1 MQLPNDADL
10 DKVSDWLQSLGLG
23 DYASAMR
30 AHHIDEWVLP
40 RLDEADLREIGVQSV
55 GHRKRLMAAIA
66 QRFPATQTP
75 PPAQVAT
82 TTTNATPPVS
92 PPATTP
98 APAPAPAAPPAP
110 AAAPVVAAAPGEP
123 ARTLKLFLS
132 YGRDTYVG
140 EVRALKVA
148 LEARG
153 HQVWFDEEQLGIGLD
168 WEDRIERGLDWCD
181 RVVLTMTPHSV
192 RRPDG
197 YCLNELAK
205 ALERQKTIIP
215 VLLTDVPGGAPTSIC
230 RIQYL
235 DWRDAVPAA
244 QKPDRFQVRMARL
257 CEAIEQDKLDFEGG
271 QQRLLRIL
279 QPLNYLGDIERHV
292 ARFHGRK
299 ALFERL
305 RQWLDDPRGEQVTWL
320 CGGSGLGK
328 SAVAAMLAHQWGETG
343 AVHFCVAGHVDKGDP
358 RRAILSIA
366 YQLST
371 YLDTYRAR
379 LMALDLEREIEKDAR
394 ALFDALLVGPLAGDF
409 PAPDKPWLV
418 VIDALDEATQPD
430 GSNDLAEL
438 VGQEWRK
445 LPAWLRL
452 AVTSQPDVEVQTW
465 MSDVPVI
472 LLAGDDVEQ
481 RADVRA
487 YLERE
492 LAEQS
497 RSTTTE
503 VLDQMVDRSEG
514 AFQYVVL
521 LLEEIRQGRCNPEDA
536 IELPRGMQAAYL
548 QTFKRRFVQPGVFEA
563 QIQPMLALMLASPDP
578 TPLAI
583 LAGALSITVT
593 EVRRRLGQLGSMVSI
608 QSAQGAHDPAWDTVR
623 FAQASLRSWLTSIN
637 ERTRQPVAGP
647 FATDADD
654 GIAQLAAELLR
665 IWDAR
670 GKAPLPTFVE
680 RHVFGL
686 QVQARD
692 TAAQDR
698 IALDVARHWEKRSLS
713 LAHPPAVH
721 AAQWAAQVAER
732 GDVHPQ
738 DLARAAAS
746 RHLLGMVLRQ
756 RGDSAAAL
764 LELRAALAL
773 WERLAAG
780 SLNDPTHTQARSETH
795 VRIAEITRDQ
805 GDVKAALAEQRVALG
820 LRESLMALDP
830 GNLDYKNL
838 VAQSLNAQGNMQRAL
853 GDIDEALDSHRQA
866 LALREA
872 LMQAVP
878 GSSMY
883 QRHVGG
889 SHNNIGIML
898 KAKGDLEGALVHYQK
913 FQALLQRL
921 HDQEPDVA
929 EWMRSLSISHHNIS
943 LLMDSMGRV
952 DEALE
957 SARQGVILRER
968 LAKQDPDNTDYL
980 RNLGDAYERRGS
992 LLQSSGDMDAAMADY
1007 ERGLEVS
1014 ERLAAMDP
1022 AHANWQRDLAD
1033 SCAAMGRLLQ
1043 VMGDPAPAVAPM
1055 RRSVEILERLIAKD
1069 PGNPGWQRSLGL
1081 KCRSLSSVLRDLGQL
1096 DESLALA
1103 TRNLEI
1109 QQQAVAR
1116 APKNT
1121 AWQQG
1126 LATAHNWITSLL
1138 RAKGEW
1144 SEAARHAH
1152 EAIAIAGALVERDA
1166 GNSSWQET
1174 KATAHT
1180 RLAMVRAA
1188 QGELD
1193 HAQAGLEQAYAI
1205 YITLLEKDPRHP
1217 GWLDSQ
1223 SDLHAELGWIR
1234 ESRGELAQALAHY
1247 QADLDISRDLAARGG
1262 KRAGWQRDLTLAQIN
1277 VGRVLLAQ
1285 GQANDAKPHLEEA
1298 LHAFRAQMDPARH
1311 GTLVD
1316 AAGAMALM
1324 AQVCEALGD
1333 KEQAERLD
1341 AEIAASGWQASGAY
1355 TPARERALEAI
1366 RARTG

>member
-1 MQLPNDADL
+1 
-10 DKVSDWLQSLGLG
+10 V
-23 DYASAMR
+23 
-30 AHHIDEWVLP
+30 
-40 RLDEADLREIGVQSV
+40 
-55 GHRKRLMAAIA
+55 
-66 QRFPATQTP
+66 ATP
-75 PPAQVAT
+75 VAT
-82 TTTNATPPVS
+82 T
-92 PPATTP
+92 
-98 APAPAPAAPPAP
+98 APAPTAAPTPL
-110 AAAPVVAAAPGEP
+110 PGEP
-123 ARTLKLFLS
+123 ARKLKLFLS
-132 YGRDTYVG
+132 YGRDTFVG

-153 HQVWFDEEQLGIGLD
+153 HEVWFDEEQLGIGLD

-244 QKPDRFQVRMARL
+244 QKPDRFNVRMARL

-299 ALFERL
+299 SLFERL
-305 RQWLDDPRGEQVTWL
+305 RQWLDDPRGGQVVWL

-371 YLDTYRAR
+371 YLDTYRTR

-409 PAPDKPWLV
+409 PAPDTTWMV

-445 LPAWLRL
+445 LPGWLRL

-472 LLAGDDVEQ
+472 LLAGDDTEQ

-492 LAEQS
+492 LAEQG
-497 RSTTTE
+497 RSATPE
-503 VLDQMVDRSEG
+503 VLDQMVERSEG
-514 AFQYVVL
+514 AFQYAVL

-548 QTFKRRFVQPGVFEA
+548 QTFKRRFVQAGVFEA
-563 QIQPMLALMLASPDP
+563 QIRPLLALMLASPDP

-583 LAGALSITVT
+583 LASALGITVT

-608 QSAQGAHDPAWDTVR
+608 QSNQGAHDPAWDTVR

-665 IWDAR
+665 AWDAR
-670 GKAPLPTFVE
+670 SPAASVPAFVE

-686 QVQARD
+686 QGLARD
-692 TAAQDR
+692 AAAQDR
-698 IALDVARHWEKRSLS
+698 IALEVARHWEKRALS
-713 LAHPPAVH
+713 LAHPPAEH
-721 AAQWAAQVAER
+721 AARWAARVAAQAEASAA
-732 GDVHPQ
+732 
-738 DLARAAAS
+738 DLARAAES
-746 RHLLGMVLRQ
+746 RHLLGLVLRQ
-756 RGDSAAAL
+756 RGDSAGAL
-764 LELRAALAL
+764 LELRASLAV
-773 WERLAAG
+773 WEQLEASGGPQVAA
-780 SLNDPTHTQARSETH
+780 TKARSDNH
-795 VRIAEITRDQ
+795 VRIAEIIRDQ
-805 GDVKAALAEQRVALG
+805 GDIEAALAEQQVALG
-820 LRESLMALDP
+820 LREILLAGDP
-830 GNLDYKNL
+830 ANPEYQMLVGN
-838 VAQSLNAQGNMQRAL
+838 SLNAIGNILRAK
-853 GDIDEALDSHRQA
+853 GDIDEALATHRRA
-866 LALREA
+866 LTLREA
-872 LMQAVP
+872 LRQADP
-878 GSSMY
+878 ENANY
-883 QRHVGG
+883 QRQVGG
-889 SHNNIGIML
+889 SHNNIGILL
-898 KAKGDLEGALVHYQK
+898 KAKGDLEGALVEYRE
-913 FQALLQRL
+913 FQALLQSL
-921 HDQEPDVA
+921 HDREPDVT

-943 LLMDSMGRV
+943 LLMDSMGRL

-957 SARQGVILRER
+957 SARQSVLLRER
-968 LAKQDPDNTDYL
+968 MTRQDPDNTDSM

-992 LLQSSGDMDAAMADY
+992 LLQSRGDLDAAMADY

-1022 AHANWQRDLAD
+1022 AHATWQGDLAD
-1033 SCAAMGRLLQ
+1033 SYGKMGGLLQ
-1043 VMGDPAPAVAPM
+1043 AKGDPTQALAPT
-1055 RRSVEILERLIAKD
+1055 RRSVEIVEGLIRKD

-1081 KCRSLSSVLRDLGQL
+1081 KARRLSSMLRDLGQM
-1096 DESLALA
+1096 DEALALGA
-1103 TRNLEI
+1103 RNLEI

-1116 APKNT
+1116 SPKNT
-1121 AWQQG
+1121 TWQRSLANAHNWMASLRWAQQAWDEAATHAQTALEIAQG
-1126 LATAHNWITSLL
+1126 LSQKDSGNSDLRETLATAHS
-1138 RAKGEW
+1138 
-1144 SEAARHAH
+1144 
-1152 EAIAIAGALVERDA
+1152 
-1166 GNSSWQET
+1166 
-1174 KATAHT
+1174 
-1180 RLAMVRAA
+1180 RLASVRAWR
-1188 QGELD
+1188 GELQ
-1193 HAQAGLEQAYAI
+1193 HAQDGYGQAFAI
-1205 YITLLEKDPRHP
+1205 YTSLLEKDPRNA
-1217 GWLDSQ
+1217 GWLDTL
-1223 SDLHAELGWIR
+1223 SDLHAELGWLQ
-1234 ESRGELAQALAHY
+1234 EGQGDLAQALTHHRAN
-1247 QADLDISRDLAARGG
+1247 LKISQGLLQQGANPE
-1262 KRAGWQRDLTLAQIN
+1262 GWQRDLALAHLDI
-1277 VGRVLLAQ
+1277 GRVLIAQ
-1285 GQANDAKPHLEEA
+1285 DQPQEAQAHLEEA
-1298 LHAFRAQMDPARH
+1298 LRAFREQLDAERP
-1311 GTLVD
+1311 GTVLD
-1316 AAGAMALM
+1316 CAGALALM
-1324 AQVCEALGD
+1324 AQTCDLLGD
-1333 KEQAERLD
+1333 DQTARRLD
-1341 AEIAASGWQASGAY
+1341 EERAALSWRGEGVNMPSRARMQAAIQ
-1355 TPARERALEAI
+1355 ARE
-1366 RARTG
+1366 G

>member
-1 MQLPNDADL
+1 MNLPNDADL
-10 DKVSDWLQSLGLG
+10 EKVSAWLQSLGLG
-23 DYASAMR
+23 DYADALC
-30 AHHIDEWVLP
+30 AHHVDEWVLA
-40 RLDEADLREIGVQSV
+40 RLNEDDLREIGVSSV
-55 GHRKRLMAAIA
+55 GHRKRLMAAIT
-66 QRFPATQTP
+66 QRFGSTGQALAPAAAP
-75 PPAQVAT
+75 VPA
-82 TTTNATPPVS
+82 S
-92 PPATTP
+92 PPAPAATPVPAPSP
-98 APAPAPAAPPAP
+98 APAPAPAASPA
-110 AAAPVVAAAPGEP
+110 GEP
-123 ARTLKLFLS
+123 GRKLKLFLS
-132 YGRDTYVG
+132 YGRDHFVD
-140 EVRALKVA
+140 EVRTLKVA

-305 RQWLDDPRGEQVTWL
+305 RQWLDDPRASQVVWL

-394 ALFDALLVGPLAGDF
+394 ALFDALLVGPLGGDF
-409 PAPDKPWLV
+409 PAPAQPWLV

-445 LPAWLRL
+445 LPSWLRL

-472 LLAGDDVEQ
+472 LLAGEDAEQ

-492 LAEQS
+492 LAEQG
-497 RSTTTE
+497 RTATAQ
-503 VLDQMVDRSEG
+503 VLDQMVERSEG
-514 AFQYVVL
+514 AFQYAVL

-548 QTFKRRFVQPGVFEA
+548 QTFKRRFTQAGVFES

-578 TPLAI
+578 TPLAV
-583 LAGALSITVT
+583 LASALGVSVT

-608 QSAQGAHDPAWDTVR
+608 QSAQGAHDPAWDSVR
-623 FAQASLRSWLTSIN
+623 FAQSSLRSWLTSID

-647 FATDADD
+647 YATDADD
-654 GIAQLAAELLR
+654 GIARLATELLR
-665 IWDAR
+665 AWDAR
-670 GKAPLPTFVE
+670 GQAPVPGFVE
-680 RHVFGL
+680 CHVFGL

-692 TAAQDR
+692 SAAQDR
-698 IALDVARHWEKRSLS
+698 IALEVARHWEKRSLS
-713 LAHPPAVH
+713 RAHPPAVH
-721 AAQWAAQVAER
+721 AAKWAAQVAER

-738 DLARAAAS
+738 DLARAASS

-764 LELRAALAL
+764 VELRAALAL
-773 WERLAAG
+773 WERLASG
-780 SLNDPTHTQARSETH
+780 SMDDPAHTQARSETH
-795 VRIAEITRDQ
+795 VRIAEIIRDQ
-805 GDVKAALAEQRVALG
+805 GDVKAALAEQRIALD
-820 LRESLMALDP
+820 LRESLLAREP
-830 GNLDYKNL
+830 GHLEYKSL
-838 VAQSLNAQGNMQRAL
+838 VGQSLNAVGNIQRAL
-853 GDIDEALDSHRQA
+853 GDIDEALASHRRA
-866 LALREA
+866 LTLREE
-872 LMQAVP
+872 LMQAAP
-878 GSSMY
+878 GVTVY

-889 SHNNIGIML
+889 SHNNIGILL
-898 KAKGDLEGALVHYQK
+898 KAKGDLEGALVHYEK
-913 FQALLQRL
+913 FRALIQRL
-921 HDQEPDVA
+921 HDAEPDVA
-929 EWMRSLSISHHNIS
+929 EWIRSLSISHHNIS

-957 SARQGVILRER
+957 SAKQGVRLRER
-968 LAKQDPDNTDYL
+968 LVKQDPDNTDYL
-980 RNLGDAYERRGS
+980 RNLGDAYERQGS
-992 LLQSSGDMDAAMADY
+992 LLQSRGDMDAAMADY
-1007 ERGLEVS
+1007 ERGLRTS
-1014 ERLAAMDP
+1014 EQLAAMDP
-1022 AHANWQRDLAD
+1022 AHATWQGDLAD
-1033 SCAAMGRLLQ
+1033 SYAKMGGLLQAMGEPTRAL
-1043 VMGDPAPAVAPM
+1043 DPM
-1055 RRSVEILERLIAKD
+1055 RRSLAIVEDLMRRD
-1069 PGNPGWQRSLGL
+1069 PGNPGWQRSMGL
-1081 KCRSLSSVLRDLGQL
+1081 KSRRLSAILRDLGQM
-1096 DESLALA
+1096 DEALALGA
-1103 TRNLEI
+1103 RNLDV

-1116 APKNT
+1116 SPKNAT
-1121 AWQQG
+1121 WQRGLANAHNWMAALRWAQQAWAEAADHARQALEIAQRLAQKDSG
-1126 LATAHNWITSLL
+1126 NTDLQETLATAHSRL
-1138 RAKGEW
+1138 AQVHASQGEFDQAQQAY
-1144 SEAARHAH
+1144 EAAF
-1152 EAIAIAGALVERDA
+1152 AIY
-1166 GNSSWQET
+1166 
-1174 KATAHT
+1174 TA
-1180 RLAMVRAA
+1180 RLA
-1188 QGELD
+1188 Q
-1193 HAQAGLEQAYAI
+1193 
-1205 YITLLEKDPRHP
+1205 DPRNP
-1217 GWLDSQ
+1217 GWLDAL
-1223 SDLHAELGWIR
+1223 SDLHAELGWIQ
-1234 ESRGELAQALAHY
+1234 ECRGAQAQALVHHRTN
-1247 QADLDISRDLAARGG
+1247 LEISQGLVGQG
-1262 KRAGWQRDLTLAQIN
+1262 EKREGWQRDLALAHVDI
-1277 VGRVLLAQ
+1277 GRVLLAQ
-1285 GQANDAKPHLEEA
+1285 GQASEAQEHLEEA
-1298 LHAFRAQMDPARH
+1298 LRTFRRQVDAERP
-1311 GTLVD
+1311 GTLLD
-1316 AAGAMALM
+1316 AAGALALR
-1324 AQVCEALGD
+1324 AQACVQQGETT
-1333 KEQAERLD
+1333 QAEEL
-1341 AEIAASGWQASGAY
+1341 
-1355 TPARERALEAI
+1355 AREIDGLRWRPEGVDAPP
-1366 RARTG
+1366 RARMLAALQAHAARNAAR

>member
-1 MQLPNDADL
+1 MHLPTDTDL
-10 DKVSDWLQSLGLG
+10 EKVSLWLQSLGLNE
-23 DYASAMR
+23 YAPALH
-30 AHHIDEWVLP
+30 AHHIDEWALA

-55 GHRKRLMAAIA
+55 GHRKRLMEAIA
-66 QRFPATQTP
+66 QRIHGMQAPQIAPA
-75 PPAQVAT
+75 AT
-82 TTTNATPPVS
+82 APTTAPSTAPATPPV
-92 PPATTP
+92 A
-98 APAPAPAAPPAP
+98 APAPPPAP
-110 AAAPVVAAAPGEP
+110 VVTAAPGEP
-123 ARTLKLFLS
+123 ARKLKLFLS
-132 YGRDTYVG
+132 YGRDTFVG
-140 EVRALKVA
+140 EVRALKTA
-148 LEARG
+148 LESRG

-235 DWRDAVPAA
+235 DWRDAVPAS

-305 RQWLDDPRGEQVTWL
+305 RLWLDDPRGDQVTWL

-409 PAPDKPWLV
+409 PAPAKPWLV

-430 GSNDLAEL
+430 GNNDLAEL

-452 AVTSQPDVEVQTW
+452 AVTSQPDVEVQAW

-472 LLAGDDVEQ
+472 LLAGDDAEQ

-487 YLERE
+487 YLERD
-492 LAEQS
+492 LAEQG
-497 RSTTTE
+497 RSATPQ
-503 VLDQMVDRSEG
+503 VLDQIVDRSEG
-514 AFQYVVL
+514 AFQYAVL

-548 QTFKRRFVQPGVFEA
+548 QTFRRRFVQAGVFEA
-563 QIQPMLALMLASPDP
+563 QIQPLLALMLASPDP

-583 LAGALSITVT
+583 LASALEITVT

-608 QSAQGAHDPAWDTVR
+608 QSGQGAHDHAWDTVR
-623 FAQASLRSWLTSIN
+623 FAQSSLRSWLTSIN
-637 ERTRQPVAGP
+637 EHTRQPVAGP

-665 IWDAR
+665 AWDAR
-670 GKAPLPTFVE
+670 TTAPVAAFVE

-686 QVQARD
+686 QAQARD

-713 LAHPPAVH
+713 LAHPPAAY
-721 AAQWAAQVAER
+721 AARWAAQVAER
-732 GDVHPQ
+732 GDVRPQ
-738 DLARAAAS
+738 DLSRAAAS

-764 LELRAALAL
+764 VELRAALAL
-773 WERLAAG
+773 WERLAVADAKDLA
-780 SLNDPTHTQARSETH
+780 SAQARSETH
-795 VRIAEITRDQ
+795 VRIAEIIRDQ
-805 GDVKAALAEQRVALG
+805 GDVQAALDEQRVALG
-820 LRESLMALDP
+820 LRESLLAREP
-830 GNLDYKNL
+830 GNLDYKSL
-838 VAQSLNAQGNMQRAL
+838 VAQSLNALGNIQRAQ
-853 GDIDEALDSHRQA
+853 GDIDAALASHQRA
-866 LALREA
+866 LALRED
-872 LMQAVP
+872 LMQAAP
-878 GSSMY
+878 DSAMY
-883 QRHVGG
+883 QRYVGG
-889 SHNNIGIML
+889 SHNNIGVLL
-898 KAKGDLEGALVHYQK
+898 KAKGDLEGALMHYQQ
-913 FQALLQRL
+913 FQTLLQRL

-929 EWMRSLSISHHNIS
+929 EWTRSLSTSHHNIS
-943 LLMDSMGRV
+943 LLMDSMGRM

-957 SARQGVILRER
+957 SARQSVLLRER
-968 LAKQDPDNTDYL
+968 LVRQDPENTNHL
-980 RNLGDAYERRGS
+980 RSLGDAYERRGS
-992 LLQSSGDMDAAMADY
+992 LLQSRGDTDAAMADY
-1007 ERGLEVS
+1007 ERGMELS

-1033 SCAAMGRLLQ
+1033 SCATMGRLMQ
-1043 VMGDPAPAVAPM
+1043 AMGDPAQAVAPL
-1055 RRSVEILERLIAKD
+1055 RRSVEILERLIAQD

-1081 KCRSLSSVLRDLGQL
+1081 KCRSLSSVLRDLGQM
-1096 DESLALA
+1096 DEALALA

-1126 LATAHNWITSLL
+1126 LAGAHNWITSLL
-1138 RAKGEW
+1138 RAQGAW
-1144 SEAARHAH
+1144 SDAARHAR
-1152 EAIAIAGALVERDA
+1152 EALAIAEHLVERDA

-1174 KATAHT
+1174 LATAHT

-1188 QGELD
+1188 QGEFD
-1193 HAQAGLEQAYAI
+1193 HAQAGLDKAYAV
-1205 YITLLEKDPRHP
+1205 YTALLEKDPRHP
-1217 GWLDSQ
+1217 GWLDAQ
-1223 SDLHAELGWIR
+1223 SDLHAELGWLR

-1247 QADLDISRDLAARGG
+1247 QADLDISRDLAAQGG
-1262 KRAGWQRDLTLAQIN
+1262 KRAGWQRDLTLAQLN
-1277 VGRVLLAQ
+1277 VGRVLIAQ
-1285 GQANDAKPHLEEA
+1285 GHADTAQSHLEEA
-1298 LHAFRAQMDPARH
+1298 LEAFRAQMDPARP
-1311 GTLVD
+1311 GTLID

-1324 AQVCEALGD
+1324 AQACEALGD
-1333 KEQAERLD
+1333 TAQAARLD
-1341 AEIAASGWQASGAY
+1341 AEIAASGWQVSAAY
-1355 TPARERALEAI
+1355 TPARARALEAI
-1366 RARTG
+1366 RTRIG

>member
-1 MQLPNDADL
+1 MQVPNSSDL
-10 DKVSDWLQSLGLG
+10 KKVHDWLDSLGLG
-23 DYASAMR
+23 EYGDAMS
-30 AHHIDEWVLP
+30 AHHIDDWALA
-40 RLDEADLREIGVQSV
+40 RLDEADLREIGVISV

-66 QRFPATQTP
+66 DRTAQTIPVPAASTAVPVTLQTT
-75 PPAQVAT
+75 VAT
-82 TTTNATPPVS
+82 VNPNS
-92 PPATTP
+92 PAE
-98 APAPAPAAPPAP
+98 
-110 AAAPVVAAAPGEP
+110 VAELPNSTEP
-123 ARTLKLFLS
+123 LRKLKLFLS
-132 YGRDTYVG
+132 YGRDTFVD

-205 ALERQKTIIP
+205 AMERQKTIIP

-244 QKPDRFQVRMARL
+244 QKRDRFRVRMVRL

-305 RQWLDDPRGEQVTWL
+305 RIWMDDPHAPQVVWL

-358 RRAILSIA
+358 RRAILSVA

-409 PAPDKPWLV
+409 PVPEKPWLV

-445 LPAWLRL
+445 LPTWLRL

-465 MSDVPVI
+465 MSDVQVI
-472 LLAGDDVEQ
+472 LMAGDDAEQ

-492 LAEQS
+492 LADQD
-497 RSTTTE
+497 RNTTAL
-503 VLDQMVDRSEG
+503 VLDQMVERSEG
-514 AFQYVVL
+514 AFQYMVL
-521 LLEEIRQGRCNPEDA
+521 LLEEIRQGRCNPEDV

-548 QTFKRRFVQPGVFEA
+548 QTFKRRFVQPGVFES
-563 QIQPMLALMLASPDP
+563 QIQPVLALMLASPDP

-583 LAGALSITVT
+583 LAGALIVSVT
-593 EVRRRLGQLGSMVSI
+593 EIRRRLGQLGSMVSI
-608 QSAQGAHDPAWDTVR
+608 QSEQGTRDPASDTVR
-623 FAQASLRSWLTSIN
+623 FSQSSLRSWLTTID

-654 GIAQLAAELLR
+654 GISHLSVELLR
-665 IWDAR
+665 LWDAR
-670 GKAPLPTFVE
+670 TTAPVPAFVE

-686 QVQARD
+686 LVQARN

-713 LAHPPAVH
+713 LAYPAAAH
-721 AAQWAAQVAER
+721 AARWAAEVAER
-732 GDVHPQ
+732 VDLNPQ
-738 DLARAAAS
+738 DLQQAADS
-746 RHLLGMVLRQ
+746 MHLLGIVLRK

-764 LELRAALAL
+764 KELRAALAL
-773 WERLAAG
+773 WDRLATFKLSDSAH
-780 SLNDPTHTQARSETH
+780 DQARSETH
-795 VRIAEITRDQ
+795 VRIAEIIRDQ
-805 GDVKAALAEQRVALG
+805 GDVEAALTEQRVALA
-820 LRESLMALDP
+820 LRVSLMEREP
-830 GNLDYKNL
+830 SNLEYKNL
-838 VAQSLNAQGNMQRAL
+838 VAQSQNAL
-853 GDIDEALDSHRQA
+853 GNLLRTLGDVDESLASHRIA
-866 LALREA
+866 LILREE
-872 LMQAVP
+872 LMQAEP
-878 GSSMY
+878 SSTLY
-883 QRHVGG
+883 QRNVGG
-889 SHNNIGIML
+889 SHNNIGVML

-913 FQALLQRL
+913 FQGLIKRL
-921 HDQEPDVA
+921 HDAEPD
-929 EWMRSLSISHHNIS
+929 ESDWIRSLSISHYNIS
-943 LLMDSMGRV
+943 LLMDSMGRL

-957 SARQGVILRER
+957 SARQGVLLREQ
-968 LAKQDPDNTDYL
+968 LVKQDPENTDYL

-992 LLQSSGDMDAAMADY
+992 LLKSRGDMDAAMADY
-1007 ERGLEVS
+1007 EVGLQIS

-1022 AHANWQRDLAD
+1022 AHANWQRDLAN
-1033 SCAAMGRLLQ
+1033 SYAKMGGLLNSMGRPTLALT
-1043 VMGDPAPAVAPM
+1043 PL
-1055 RRSVEILERLIAKD
+1055 RRSLAIVEGLVQKD
-1069 PGNPGWQRSLGL
+1069 PGNPGWQRSMGL
-1081 KCRSLSSVLRDLGQL
+1081 KARSLSGVLKDLGHME
-1096 DESLALA
+1096 ESLALGE
-1103 TRNLEI
+1103 RNLQV

-1116 APKNT
+1116 SPKNT
-1121 AWQQG
+1121 AWQRSLANAHNWMSTLRWIRQDWDG
-1126 LATAHNWITSLL
+1126 AADHARKALEIAQRLAQKDSGNADLQDTLATAYSWLAQSWVSQGQLD
-1138 RAKGEW
+1138 
-1144 SEAARHAH
+1144 EA
-1152 EAIAIAGALVERDA
+1152 
-1166 GNSSWQET
+1166 Q
-1174 KATAHT
+1174 
-1180 RLAMVRAA
+1180 
-1188 QGELD
+1188 
-1193 HAQAGLEQAYAI
+1193 QAYEQAFAI
-1205 YITLLEKDPRHP
+1205 YTTQLEKDPRNA
-1217 GWLDSQ
+1217 GWRDEL
-1223 SDLHAELGWIR
+1223 SDLHAELGWIQ
-1234 ESRGELAQALAHY
+1234 ECRGNFAQALEHHRTN
-1247 QADLDISRDLAARGG
+1247 LEISQGLVGEG
-1262 KRAGWQRDLTLAQIN
+1262 EKREGWQRDLALAHFDL
-1277 VGRVLLAQ
+1277 GRVLFAQ
-1285 GQANDAKPHLEEA
+1285 GHLDDAFPLLEEA
-1298 LHAFRAQMDPARH
+1298 LRTFRQQVDAERP
-1311 GTLVD
+1311 GTLID
-1316 AAGAMALM
+1316 CAGAMAMMIRALT
-1324 AQVCEALGD
+1324 QLGD
-1333 KEQAERLD
+1333 LEQAEKLSEDMAALNWR
-1341 AEIAASGWQASGAY
+1341 AESADSPSRSRMLAAIG
-1355 TPARERALEAI
+1355 LEQ
-1366 RARTG
+1366 

>member
-1 MQLPNDADL
+1 MKLPDDADL
-10 DKVSDWLQSLGLG
+10 DAVSAWLHSLGL
-23 DYASAMR
+23 DAYVPALR
-30 AHHIDEWVLP
+30 AHHIDEWALA
-40 RLDEADLREIGVQSV
+40 RLDEADLREIGVISV

-66 QRFPATQTP
+66 QRFPATASA
-75 PPAQVAT
+75 PA
-82 TTTNATPPVS
+82 PV
-92 PPATTP
+92 PVPVPVPVP
-98 APAPAPAAPPAP
+98 APASAPAP
-110 AAAPVVAAAPGEP
+110 AAAPALPTTGEP
-123 ARTLKLFLS
+123 ARQLKLFLS
-132 YGRDTYVG
+132 YGRDAYVT
-140 EVRALKVA
+140 EVRALKTA

-305 RQWLDDPRGEQVTWL
+305 RQWLDDPRGSQVLWL

-358 RRAILSIA
+358 RRAVLSIA

-379 LMALDLEREIEKDAR
+379 LMALDLEREVEKDAR

-409 PAPDKPWLV
+409 PVPDQAWLV
-418 VIDALDEATQPD
+418 VIDALDEATQAD

-452 AVTSQPDVEVQTW
+452 AVTSQPDVEVQAW

-472 LLAGDDVEQ
+472 LLDGEDAEQ

-492 LAEQS
+492 LAEQG
-497 RSTTTE
+497 RTTMPQ
-503 VLDQMVDRSEG
+503 VLDQIVERSEG
-514 AFQYVVL
+514 AFQYAVL

-548 QTFKRRFVQPGVFEA
+548 QTFKRRFVQAGVFEA
-563 QIQPMLALMLASPDP
+563 QIQPLLALMLASPDP
-578 TPLAI
+578 TPLAV
-583 LAGALSITVT
+583 LADAVGITVT

-623 FAQASLRSWLTSIN
+623 FAQSSLRSWLTSIN
-637 ERTRQPVAGP
+637 ERTRQPVAGT
-647 FATDADD
+647 FATDAAD
-654 GIAQLAAELLR
+654 GICRLATELLR
-665 IWDAR
+665 VWDAR
-670 GKAPLPTFVE
+670 GQAPVPAFVE

-686 QVQARD
+686 QVQVND

-698 IALDVARHWEKRSLS
+698 IALDVARFWEKRSLS
-713 LAHPPAVH
+713 LALAPAVH
-721 AAQWAAQVAER
+721 AAHWAAQVAER

-746 RHLLGMVLRQ
+746 RHLHGMVLRQ

-764 LELRAALAL
+764 VELRAALAL
-773 WERLAAG
+773 WERLPSG
-780 SLNDPTHTQARSETH
+780 SMDDPAHTQARSETH
-795 VRIAEITRDQ
+795 VRIAEIIRDQ
-805 GDVKAALAEQRVALG
+805 GDVKASLEEQRVALG
-820 LRESLMALDP
+820 LRESLLTLEP
-830 GNLDYKNL
+830 GNMDYKNL
-838 VAQSLNAQGNMQRAL
+838 VAQSLNAQGNLLRAL
-853 GDIDEALDSHRQA
+853 GDVDKSLESHHRA
-866 LALREA
+866 LALREE
-872 LMQAVP
+872 LMQAAP
-878 GSSMY
+878 ASTMY
-883 QRHVGG
+883 QRYVGG

-898 KAKGDLEGALVHYQK
+898 KAKGDLEGALTHYQK

-921 HDQEPDVA
+921 HDQEPDIA
-929 EWMRSLSISHHNIS
+929 EWMRSLSVSHHNIS
-943 LLMDSMGRV
+943 LLMDSMGRQ

-957 SARQGVILRER
+957 SARQGVLLRER
-968 LAKQDPDNTDYL
+968 LVKQDLENTDYL

-992 LLQSSGDMDAAMADY
+992 LLQSRGDMDAAMADY
-1007 ERGLEVS
+1007 ERGLQTS
-1014 ERLAAMDP
+1014 EQLAAMDP
-1022 AHANWQRDLAD
+1022 AHATWQSDLAD
-1033 SCAAMGRLLQ
+1033 SCAKMGGLLQAMGEPTRAL
-1043 VMGDPAPAVAPM
+1043 APM
-1055 RRSVEILERLIAKD
+1055 RRSLAIVEGLVRKD

-1081 KCRSLSSVLRDLGQL
+1081 KSSRLSAILRDLGQV
-1096 DESLALA
+1096 DEALALGV
-1103 TRNLEI
+1103 RNLQV
-1109 QQQAVAR
+1109 QQQAVER
-1116 APKNT
+1116 SPKNT
-1121 AWQQG
+1121 TWQRALANAHNWMAALLWARQAWKEAAEHARQALEIAQRLAQKDSG
-1126 LATAHNWITSLL
+1126 NADLLDTLATACS
-1138 RAKGEW
+1138 
-1144 SEAARHAH
+1144 
-1152 EAIAIAGALVERDA
+1152 
-1166 GNSSWQET
+1166 
-1174 KATAHT
+1174 
-1180 RLAMVRAA
+1180 RLAQARLS

-1193 HAQAGLEQAYAI
+1193 QAQQAYGQAFAL
-1205 YITLLEKDPRHP
+1205 YTTQLEKDPRNA
-1217 GWLDSQ
+1217 GWLDAV
-1223 SDLHAELGWIR
+1223 SDLHAELGWIQ
-1234 ESRGELAQALAHY
+1234 ECRGDFEQALFHH
-1247 QADLDISRDLAARGG
+1247 QANLEISQGLADQGG
-1262 KRAGWQRDLTLAQIN
+1262 KREGWQRDLALAHVDIA
-1277 VGRVLLAQ
+1277 RVLLAR
-1285 GQANDAKPHLEEA
+1285 GETGEARPHLEEA
-1298 LHAFRAQMDPARH
+1298 LRTFRQQIDTERP
-1311 GTLVD
+1311 GTLID
-1316 AAGAMALM
+1316 AAGALALM
-1324 AQVCEALGD
+1324 ARACTREGD
-1333 KEQAERLD
+1333 GEQAARL
-1341 AEIAASGWQASGAY
+1341 AQEITDLGWRTEGVDTPSRARMLAAVQGHPPPLAAS
-1355 TPARERALEAI
+1355 R
-1366 RARTG
+1366 

>member
-1 MQLPNDADL
+1 MNLPNDADL
-10 DKVSDWLQSLGLG
+10 EKVSAWLQSLGLG
-23 DYASAMR
+23 DYADALR
-30 AHHIDEWVLP
+30 AHHVDEWVLA
-40 RLDEADLREIGVQSV
+40 RLNEDDLREMGVSSV
-55 GHRKRLMAAIA
+55 GHRKRLMAAIT
-66 QRFPATQTP
+66 QRFGSMGQALAPAGA
-75 PPAQVAT
+75 PA
-82 TTTNATPPVS
+82 PIPVPAS
-92 PPATTP
+92 PPAPAATTVPTPSP
-98 APAPAPAAPPAP
+98 APAPAPAASPASE
-110 AAAPVVAAAPGEP
+110 PG
-123 ARTLKLFLS
+123 RKLKLFLS
-132 YGRDTYVG
+132 YGRDRFVD
-140 EVRALKVA
+140 EVRTLKVA

-305 RQWLDDPRGEQVTWL
+305 RQWLDDPRASQVVWL

-409 PAPDKPWLV
+409 PVPDQPWLV

-445 LPAWLRL
+445 LPSWLRL

-472 LLAGDDVEQ
+472 LLAGEDAEQ

-492 LAEQS
+492 LAEQG
-497 RSTTTE
+497 RTATAQ
-503 VLDQMVDRSEG
+503 VLDQMVERSEG
-514 AFQYVVL
+514 AFQYAVL

-548 QTFKRRFVQPGVFEA
+548 QTFKRRFTQAGVFES

-578 TPLAI
+578 TPLAV
-583 LAGALSITVT
+583 LASALGVSVT

-608 QSAQGAHDPAWDTVR
+608 QSAQGAHDPAWDAVR
-623 FAQASLRSWLTSIN
+623 FAQSSLRSWLTSID

-647 FATDADD
+647 YATDIDE
-654 GIAQLAAELLR
+654 GIARLATELLR
-665 IWDAR
+665 AWEAR
-670 GKAPLPTFVE
+670 GQATVPGFVE
-680 RHVFGL
+680 CHVFGL

-692 TAAQDR
+692 SAAQDR
-698 IALDVARHWEKRSLS
+698 IALEVARHWEKRSLS
-713 LAHPPAVH
+713 RAHPPAAH
-721 AAQWAAQVAER
+721 AATWAAQVAER

-738 DLARAAAS
+738 DLARAASS

-764 LELRAALAL
+764 VELRAALAL
-773 WERLAAG
+773 WERLASG
-780 SLNDPTHTQARSETH
+780 SMDDPAHTQARSETH
-795 VRIAEITRDQ
+795 VRIAEIIRDQ
-805 GDVKAALAEQRVALG
+805 GDVKASLEEQRVALG
-820 LRESLMALDP
+820 LRESLLALEP
-830 GNLDYKNL
+830 GNLDYQNL
-838 VAQSLNAQGNMQRAL
+838 VAQSLNAQGNLLRAL
-853 GDIDEALDSHRQA
+853 GDVDESLESHRRA

-872 LMQAVP
+872 LMRAVP
-878 GSSMY
+878 TSTMY

-898 KAKGDLEGALVHYQK
+898 KAKGDLEGALTHYQK
-913 FQALLQRL
+913 FQTLLQRL
-921 HDQEPDVA
+921 HDQEPEVA

-943 LLMDSMGRV
+943 ILMESMGRL

-957 SARQGVILRER
+957 SARQGVLLRER
-968 LAKQDPDNTDYL
+968 LVKQDPENTDYL

-992 LLQSSGDMDAAMADY
+992 LLQSRGDMDAAMADY
-1007 ERGLEVS
+1007 ERGLQTS
-1014 ERLAAMDP
+1014 EQLAAMDP
-1022 AHANWQRDLAD
+1022 AHATWQGDLAD
-1033 SCAAMGRLLQ
+1033 SCAKMGGLLQAMGEPTRAL
-1043 VMGDPAPAVAPM
+1043 APM
-1055 RRSVEILERLIAKD
+1055 RRSLAIVEELVRKD

-1081 KCRSLSSVLRDLGQL
+1081 KSRRLSAILRDLGQV
-1096 DESLALA
+1096 DEALALGV
-1103 TRNLEI
+1103 RNLQV
-1109 QQQAVAR
+1109 QQQAVER
-1116 APKNT
+1116 SPKNT
-1121 AWQQG
+1121 TWQRALANAHNWMSALLWSRQAWNEAADHARQALEIAQRLAQKDSG
-1126 LATAHNWITSLL
+1126 NADLLDTLATACS
-1138 RAKGEW
+1138 
-1144 SEAARHAH
+1144 
-1152 EAIAIAGALVERDA
+1152 
-1166 GNSSWQET
+1166 
-1174 KATAHT
+1174 
-1180 RLAMVRAA
+1180 RLAQARLS

-1193 HAQAGLEQAYAI
+1193 PAQQAYGQAFDL
-1205 YITLLEKDPRHP
+1205 YTTQLEKDPRNA
-1217 GWLDSQ
+1217 GWLDAV
-1223 SDLHAELGWIR
+1223 SDLHAELGWIQ
-1234 ESRGELAQALAHY
+1234 ECRGDFAQALMHH
-1247 QADLDISRDLAARGG
+1247 QANLEISQGLADQGG
-1262 KRAGWQRDLTLAQIN
+1262 KREGWQRDLALAHVDIA
-1277 VGRVLLAQ
+1277 RVLLAR
-1285 GQANDAKPHLEEA
+1285 GEADEARPHLEEA
-1298 LHAFRAQMDPARH
+1298 LRTFRQQVDAERP
-1311 GTLVD
+1311 GTLID
-1316 AAGAMALM
+1316 AAGTLALM
-1324 AQVCEALGD
+1324 AQACTHAGDGAQAARLGQEITD
-1333 KEQAERLD
+1333 LGWRAEGVDTPSRARMLAAVQGD
-1341 AEIAASGWQASGAY
+1341 LPLAAS
-1355 TPARERALEAI
+1355 R
-1366 RARTG
+1366 

>member
-1 MQLPNDADL
+1 MNLPNDADL
-10 DKVSDWLQSLGLG
+10 EKVSAWLQSLGFG
-23 DYASAMR
+23 DYADALR
-30 AHHIDEWVLP
+30 AHHVDEWVLA
-40 RLDEADLREIGVQSV
+40 RLNEDDLREIGVNSV
-55 GHRKRLMAAIA
+55 GHRKRLMAAIT
-66 QRFPATQTP
+66 QRFAPAGQASA
-75 PPAQVAT
+75 PAMG
-82 TTTNATPPVS
+82 PV
-92 PPATTP
+92 
-98 APAPAPAAPPAP
+98 PAPAPAATPVPATAPPPALTASP
-110 AAAPVVAAAPGEP
+110 AGES
-123 ARTLKLFLS
+123 ARKLKLFLS
-132 YGRDTYVG
+132 YGRDHFVG

-305 RQWLDDPRGEQVTWL
+305 RQWLDDPRGSQVLWL

-343 AVHFCVAGHVDKGDP
+343 AVHFCVSGHVDKGDP

-409 PAPDKPWLV
+409 PVPAQPWLV

-465 MSDVPVI
+465 MSDVPMI
-472 LLAGDDVEQ
+472 LLAGEDAEQ

-492 LAEQS
+492 LAEQG
-497 RSTTTE
+497 RTATAQ
-503 VLDQMVDRSEG
+503 VLDQMVERSEG
-514 AFQYVVL
+514 AFQYAVL

-548 QTFKRRFVQPGVFEA
+548 QTFKRRFTQAGVFES
-563 QIQPMLALMLASPDP
+563 QIQPLLALMLASPDP
-578 TPLAI
+578 TPLAV
-583 LAGALSITVT
+583 LASALGVSVT

-608 QSAQGAHDPAWDTVR
+608 QSDQGAHDPAWDTVR
-623 FAQASLRSWLTSIN
+623 FAQSSLRSWLTSID
-637 ERTRQPVAGP
+637 ERTRQPLAGP
-647 FATDADD
+647 YATDADD
-654 GIAQLAAELLR
+654 GAARLATELLR
-665 IWDAR
+665 AWDAR
-670 GKAPLPTFVE
+670 GSGSVPGFVE

-692 TAAQDR
+692 NATQDR

-713 LAHPPAVH
+713 RAYPPAAH
-721 AAQWAAQVAER
+721 AAKWATQVAER

-738 DLARAAAS
+738 DLARAASS

-773 WERLAAG
+773 WERLATG
-780 SLNDPTHTQARSETH
+780 VQNDPAHTQARSETH
-795 VRIAEITRDQ
+795 VRIAEIIRDQ
-805 GDVKAALAEQRVALG
+805 GDVQAALNEQRVALD
-820 LRESLMALDP
+820 LRESLLAREP
-830 GNLDYKNL
+830 GNPEYKSL
-838 VAQSLNAQGNMQRAL
+838 VGQSLNAVGNIQRAL
-853 GDIDEALDSHRQA
+853 GDIDEALASHRRA
-866 LALREA
+866 LTLREE
-872 LMQAVP
+872 LMQTAP
-878 GSSMY
+878 GVTAY

-889 SHNNIGIML
+889 SHNNIGVLL
-898 KAKGDLEGALVHYQK
+898 KAKGDLEGALVHYEK
-913 FQALLQRL
+913 FRVLLQRL
-921 HDQEPDVA
+921 HDAEPDVA
-929 EWMRSLSISHHNIS
+929 EWARSLSTSYYNIS
-943 LLMDSMGRV
+943 LLMDNMGRA

-957 SARQGVILRER
+957 SARQSVLLREG
-968 LAKQDPDNTDYL
+968 LVKQDPENTDYL
-980 RNLGDAYERRGS
+980 RSLGDAYERRGS
-992 LLQSSGDMDAAMADY
+992 LLQSSGEMDAAKADY
-1007 ERGLEVS
+1007 ERGMALS

-1022 AHANWQRDLAD
+1022 AHATWQRDLAD
-1033 SCAAMGRLLQ
+1033 SCATMGRLLQ
-1043 VMGDPAPAVAPM
+1043 AMGDPAQAVAPM
-1055 RRSVEILERLIAKD
+1055 RRSVTILERLIAQD

-1081 KCRSLSSVLRDLGQL
+1081 KCRSLSSVLRDLGQM
-1096 DESLALA
+1096 DEALALA

-1109 QQQAVAR
+1109 QQEAVAR
-1116 APKNT
+1116 SAKNT
-1121 AWQQG
+1121 SWQAG
-1126 LATAHNWITSLL
+1126 LASANNWIASLL
-1138 RAKGEW
+1138 RAQGAW
-1144 SEAARHAH
+1144 SDAARHAR
-1152 EAIAIAGALVERDA
+1152 EGLTIAERLVQRDSS
-1166 GNSSWQET
+1166 NSSWQET
-1174 KATAHT
+1174 LATSHT
-1180 RLAMVRAA
+1180 RLAMVQIE

-1193 HAQAGLEQAYAI
+1193 QAQAGFETAYAI
-1205 YITLLEKDPRHP
+1205 YTRLLEKDPRHP
-1217 GWLDSQ
+1217 GWLDSL
-1223 SDLHAELGWIR
+1223 SDLHAELGYIR

-1247 QADLDISRDLAARGG
+1247 QADLEISRDLAVRGG
-1262 KRAGWQRDLTLAQIN
+1262 KRAGWQRDLALAQVN
-1277 VGRVLLAQ
+1277 LGRALIAQ
-1285 GQANDAKPHLEEA
+1285 GQADAAQPHLEEA
-1298 LHAFRAQMDPARH
+1298 LGTFRAAMDPARP

-1324 AQVCEALGD
+1324 AQACEAVGD
-1333 KEQAERLD
+1333 ATRAAGLD
-1341 AEIAASGWQASGAY
+1341 AEIAATDWQASGGY
-1355 TPARERALEAI
+1355 TPARKRALEAI
-1366 RARTG
+1366 RTRTG